1 MMKTRD
7 VKTPQRGTM
16 GSAGYDFFVPNDFE
30 KITLEPGQD
39 ALIPSGIRC
48 QIPKNHALLAVSKSG
63 VATKKKLGVGACL
76 VDEDYTG
83 EIHLHVY
90 NWSNDETTISA
101 GEKLVQFILTPVA
114 YADVEIV
121 ESIDFAA
128 TERGEGGFGSTG
140 NGVDVAETPMIKR
153 KPGVVANLV
162 RKDPMK
168 ESLKTGVYTR
178 HYFRSVDDT
187 TKEYI
192 LDVTNMTKAC
202 FKGIE
207 IGDTFMGL
215 HTFMHTNGKSY
226 INGKID
232 AEYLGKISAVRD
244 QLVKPKKPKT
254 DMFATFSSSRTGMRN
269 EDLCHEDLMAN
280 YENYLN
286 DPKGK

>member
-7 VKTPQRGTM
+7 VKTPQRGTA

-30 KITLEPGQD
+30 QITLERGQD

-48 QIPKNHALLAVSKSG
+48 QIPKNHALLAVAKSG

-90 NWSNDETTISA
+90 NWSNTDATISA
-101 GEKLVQFILTPVA
+101 GEKLVQFILTPVV

-121 ESIDFAA
+121 ENIDFEA

-140 NGVDVAETPMIKR
+140 NGVEETPLIKR
-153 KPGVVANLV
+153 KPGVAANLV

-187 TKEYI
+187 SKEYI

-202 FKGIE
+202 FKGLE

-226 INGKID
+226 INGKQD
-232 AEYLGKISAVRD
+232 AEYLGKIGAVRD
-244 QLVKPKKPKT
+244 QLVKPKKPKAT
-254 DMFATFSSSRTGMRN
+254 ADIFATFSSPRSGMRN
-269 EDLCHEDLMAN
+269 EDLCHEDMV
-280 YENYLN
+280 ENYKQWLN